1 MKSKI
6 IYKGEEY
13 DLKEYF
19 VDIDNNYNNKEEISF
34 ILRLNK
40 NISDISYMFRECEA
54 LLSIREISN
63 LKSSENNSLILSDI
77 KIKSN
82 SSSEGESME
91 RIINQNY
98 KSNLYNDNEDRIKE
112 SSISSI
118 TNKYI
123 SNISTKETSMNINNL
138 SKSKNYYYFDNIT
151 NMNLMFFG
159 CKSLISLPDL
169 SKLNTLNLINMNSIF
184 NGCASLKSFPD
195 FSKWDISNVMSYI

>member
-6 IYKGEEY
+6 IYKSEEY

-63 LKSSENNSLILSDI
+63 LKNSENNSLILSDI
-77 KIKSN
+77 KSKSN

-98 KSNLYNDNEDRIKE
+98 KSNLYNDNEDIIKE

-118 TNKYI
+118 ANKYI
-123 SNISTKETSMNINNL
+123 SNISTKETAMNINNL
-138 SKSKNYYYFDNIT
+138 SK
-151 NMNLMFFG
+151 
-159 CKSLISLPDL
+159 
-169 SKLNTLNLINMNSIF
+169 
-184 NGCASLKSFPD
+184 
-195 FSKWDISNVMSYI
+195 